1 MTKYLHLSSGE
12 VYGGLEALNQQPT
25 PLRLQTEKS
34 PHYYSFR
41 GPRKTG
47 AQLQINSSKFVPLS
61 IRNQWDSVTLS
72 MNIVGGEIAPRLQ
85 LTAFVR
91 DAKSKLIHEGI
102 LNFFPDGTQDTTANT
117 KPYVDQRERQQR
129 NRRGLQRSVQAYV
142 SVLWWDRLS
151 TQPPI
156 RPRVE
161 SGYIDDLCYTPRMR
175 LADR

>member
-102 LNFFPDGTQDTTANT
+102 LNFFPGGTQDT
-117 KPYVDQRERQQR
+117 RQQILNPTLTKER
-129 NRRGLQRSVQAYV
+129 DNKETDGDFSGLYKLTFQSYGGTGSALNLQSDHEWNQDTLTTFATLRECA
-142 SVLWWDRLS
+142 WGR
-151 TQPPI
+151 
-156 RPRVE
+156 
-161 SGYIDDLCYTPRMR
+161 
-175 LADR
+175 